1 MASSGPDILSGFGKV
16 SSDYLRSFP
25 GPPVLQGTGAVLT
38 NTGTASALG
47 INRWNANA
55 KLDFAKLGLNAAA
68 KLTEREMVNEQR
80 KWEVRKDIEYD
91 KSKRLAETIAA
102 IWNTP
107 TTNKAGNTTSLGVQ
121 YLGGLVKPP
130 ALGDNGVKNKEALK
144 NHVLSTLTN
153 DGLKIDDSQSSVT
166 TE

>member
-16 SSDYLRSFP
+16 SGDYLRSFP

-47 INRWNANA
+47 INNWNANA

-107 TTNKAGNTTSLGVQ
+107 TTNKAGDTTSLGVQ

-130 ALGDNGVKNKEALK
+130 APSDTSIKNREALK
-144 NHVLSTLTN
+144 NHLLNTIEVN
-153 DGLKIDDSQSSVT
+153 GGKIEDNKSSVT